1 MPRSIETHTYKITA
15 FVIGFGLVSF
25 LLSASAR
32 AQTKAAKPPALVSA
46 DWSVNSTH
54 SLASN
59 PPSADVVQ
67 TFVNAAFRSGDFGP
81 SVCAFR
87 FVDLRHSGNLSLVTV
102 LNSGWYQCNG
112 LDIFDKTASGFEHYS
127 TDAHTSGAS
136 QSNQYF
142 SSGDLADSIQD
153 INHDGNFVLVL
164 NGAIGS
170 SETNCQWTDWPIIFG
185 WNGST
190 YSDVSSQYRGYYEK
204 YLKSLRAKMAG
215 ESSNGK
221 EAPATVRTPASE
233 PTRVA
238 GFQHGAPGY
247 SESVAPNNVS
257 IGGAFGGGMGLEQS
271 LSPTAAPTPDPQE
284 YECDIIGAAKTEAFL
299 GIHSDTTMNYAI
311 KAYESNDPE
320 RRELAAVILSF
331 VGTRE
336 AAADLKELA
345 NDSDPDVAKVAKE
358 RLSGPDP
365 DPEDYKVTEDAVFD
379 RPAFKQ

>member
-1 MPRSIETHTYKITA
+1 MLRSIGTHIYKSTA
-15 FVIGFGLVSF
+15 LVVALGSVSF
-25 LLSASAR
+25 LFSASAR
-32 AQTKAAKPPALVSA
+32 AQAKAAKPPALVSA

-142 SSGDLADSIQD
+142 SSGDLADS
-153 INHDGNFVLVL
+153 
-164 NGAIGS
+164 
-170 SETNCQWTDWPIIFG
+170 
-185 WNGST
+185 
-190 YSDVSSQYRGYYEK
+190 SQYRGYYEK

-247 SESVAPNNVS
+247 SES
-257 IGGAFGGGMGLEQS
+257 
-271 LSPTAAPTPDPQE
+271 
-284 YECDIIGAAKTEAFL
+284 
-299 GIHSDTTMNYAI
+299 
-311 KAYESNDPE
+311 
-320 RRELAAVILSF
+320 
-331 VGTRE
+331 
-336 AAADLKELA
+336 
-345 NDSDPDVAKVAKE
+345 
-358 RLSGPDP
+358 
-365 DPEDYKVTEDAVFD
+365 
-379 RPAFKQ
+379 